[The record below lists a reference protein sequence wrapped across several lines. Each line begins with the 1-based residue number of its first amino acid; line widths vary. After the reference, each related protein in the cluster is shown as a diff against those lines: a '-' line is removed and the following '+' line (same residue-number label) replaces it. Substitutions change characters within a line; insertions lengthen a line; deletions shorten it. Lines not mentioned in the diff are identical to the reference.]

1 MERVLILPPRVT
13 ETGLA
18 YADAARRRGMRVETV
33 HGWRL
38 PEHLVGHPGAH
49 LYAGPLF
56 ADAVGAELGIG
67 LLEPDPDWLARLPW
81 ELTRRVVVFT
91 TLARARELDRPAFV
105 KPPDDKSFPARVY
118 PSGAALPGLDVLDG
132 DTPVL
137 VSDVV
142 EFQAEFRCF
151 VAAGEVRAVSRYAV
165 GGELDV
171 APAGADPRSADAA
184 AFAGLAF
191 ASGLA
196 VARPACLGTTAAAA
210 TAGGPDGAGGPGGA
224 NGRGAVNGGERLGDV
239 GRSGLPSAV
248 VVDVGLIAD
257 PGSGRPEWAVIEA
270 NAAWASGHYAADAD
284 AALDVALRSAMPRAE
299 IAPADVPYL
308 RNLPT
313 VVR

>member
-18 YADAARRRGMRVETV
+18 YADAARRRGLRVETV

-38 PEHLVGHPGAH
+38 PAHLAGHPGAH

-67 LLEPDPDWLARLPW
+67 LLEPDPDWLARLPR
-81 ELTRRVVVFT
+81 ELTRRAIVFT

-118 PSGAALPGLDVLDG
+118 PSGALLPGPEVLDG
-132 DTPVL
+132 DTAVL

-165 GGELDV
+165 GGELDA
-171 APAGADPRSADAA
+171 APADADPRSADAA
-184 AFAGLAF
+184 AFARIACANSAALDGAPART
-191 ASGLA
+191 ASAGA
-196 VARPACLGTTAAAA
+196 AAGDTGVAAAA
-210 TAGGPDGAGGPGGA
+210 GAADGVRP
-224 NGRGAVNGGERLGDV
+224 
-239 GRSGLPSAV
+239 GLPSAV

-257 PGSGRPEWAVIEA
+257 PVTGRPEWAVIEA

-284 AALDVALRSAMPRAE
+284 AALDVALRSAMPRGQ
-299 IAPADVPYL
+299 IAPDDVPYL
-308 RNLPT
+308 RNLPV